1 MGDDEQIAFFN
12 AEIVKLRKLQPEDP
26 ISLPTPFASAT
37 ANQLDRLRS
46 LALISQTVFQAE
58 TVSVSLPCIL
68 DSITCCTH
76 PLPSPKEILGR
87 ILV

>member
-1 MGDDEQIAFFN
+1 MCDDEQIAFCR
-12 AEIVKLRKLQPEDP
+12 AEIVRLRKIQPEDP
-26 ISLPTPFASAT
+26 ISLPFPIASAT

-46 LALISQTVFQAE
+46 LALISQTVFQGE

-76 PLPSPKEILGR
+76 PLPSRKEILGR